1 MTSEG
6 SNSTGGKPKG
16 GINKLTIYK
25 IKHLSADY
33 DIQDLQLLIIKDML
47 KDLIS
52 SIESDQDEVINIDN
66 ESPTTVDLSKKVRQ
80 IKYDIGG
87 SDVNIR
93 WRREAV
99 DRLISKAGSDYTID

>member
-1 MTSEG
+1 
-6 SNSTGGKPKG
+6 
-16 GINKLTIYK
+16 
-25 IKHLSADY
+25 
-33 DIQDLQLLIIKDML
+33 ML

-66 ESPTTVDLSKKVRQ
+66 QSPTTVDLSKKVRQ

-93 WRREAV
+93 
-99 DRLISKAGSDYTID
+99 

>member
-1 MTSEG
+1 MT
-6 SNSTGGKPKG
+6 
-16 GINKLTIYK
+16 IDK

-33 DIQDLQLLIIKDML
+33 DIPDLQLLIIKDML

-66 ESPTTVDLSKKVRQ
+66 QSPTTVDLSKKVRQ

-93 WRREAV
+93 WRGEAV

>member
-6 SNSTGGKPKG
+6 SNSTGGRPDG
-16 GINKLTIYK
+16 AINKLTIDK

-33 DIQDLQLLIIKDML
+33 DIPDLQLLIFKDML

-66 ESPTTVDLSKKVRQ
+66 QSPTTVDLSKKVRQ

-93 WRREAV
+93 
-99 DRLISKAGSDYTID
+99 